1 MFHEIPKHIL
11 QVTFTKTVSY
21 LGIRM
26 STNLMSMFHHVIHTY
41 TYMSARLSYSWKVV
55 LENIKFV

>member
-41 TYMSARLSYSWKVV
+41 TYMNARLSYSWKEV
-55 LENIKFV
+55 LQNIKFV